1 MTRIGWSP
9 RYRQVVLRA
18 AFLVVVVLAVAG
30 CGGDSE
36 PSASEDYANSV
47 CSSFSTWLTDVQA
60 TTQSVTDAGLATT
73 KDDIQSAVNDVGD
86 ATDKLANDLQAA
98 GAPETEDGNKA
109 KSELDDLT
117 AQLRKQLETIQGS
130 LDSNASILSIAST
143 VSTAV
148 SVALTDVE
156 MTYEQLKSLD
166 PAGELRDAFENGDDC
181 KSLEKQVDELRS

>member
-1 MTRIGWSP
+1 M
-9 RYRQVVLRA
+9 LRA
-18 AFLVVVVLAVAG
+18 ALLAVVVLAVAG

-36 PSASEDYANSV
+36 PSASESYANEV
-47 CSSFSTWLTDVQA
+47 CSSFSTWVTDVQ
-60 TTQSVTDAGLATT
+60 TTVQSVTDAGLATT

-86 ATDKLANDLQAA
+86 ATDELGNDLEAA

-109 KSELDDLT
+109 KSELDGLMT
-117 AQLRKQLETIQGS
+117 QLRKQLETIQEA
-130 LDSNASILSIAST
+130 LDSNASLLSIAST

-156 MTYEQLKSLD
+156 MTYEELKSLD

-181 KSLEKQVDELRS
+181 KSLEEQVDKIRSS